1 MKKLVL
7 IPVIALAAMMALSVP
22 AGAIDGGEGPTTPS
36 DTTSRTSLDPPSES
50 DREFLIA
57 AARVGLAEVLQGT
70 VASQRGTDQEVREY
84 GTQMV
89 NDHFAQVLAQ
99 LPIHL
104 VYGVPVPATTP
115 EQDAQLFAL
124 IFEPAESFDE
134 TYLTAQVAAHE
145 EAVELFESAVEEA
158 DNVFV
163 AAFATQQLPV
173 LEQHLEHAQ
182 ELLAGAGETTM
193 AN

>member
-1 MKKLVL
+1 M
-7 IPVIALAAMMALSVP
+7 
-22 AGAIDGGEGPTTPS
+22 
-36 DTTSRTSLDPPSES
+36 
-50 DREFLIA
+50 
-57 AARVGLAEVLQGT
+57 ARVGLAEVLQGT
-70 VASQRGTDQEVREY
+70 VASQRGTDQEVRE
-84 GTQMV
+84 
-89 NDHFAQVLAQ
+89 
-99 LPIHL
+99 HL
-104 VYGVPVPATTP
+104 QDRRSTTTSP
-115 EQDAQLFAL
+115 RPPTIRSTSSTAFRFRRRRPSRMRSSSRS

-145 EAVELFESAVEEA
+145 EAVELFESAVEDA

-182 ELLAGAGETTM
+182 ELLAGETTM